1 MKPLVFFGLMV
12 CCIWSLSCSGDTTA
26 GQSSNTA
33 ESAEAA
39 TAQGVGAS
47 ANLKTWKLQA
57 FGAPDTL
64 TIVPA
69 DMEITLTLDLKEK
82 RVSGKAAC
90 NNYTGNLEG
99 TAVGMVVATKKNCP
113 GPAMDMEVTYLKML
127 EKVTNSTVQGDRMVM
142 TLEDGR
148 ELVFGS

>member
-1 MKPLVFFGLMV
+1 
-12 CCIWSLSCSGDTTA
+12 
-26 GQSSNTA
+26 
-33 ESAEAA
+33 
-39 TAQGVGAS
+39 
-47 ANLKTWKLQA
+47 
-57 FGAPDTL
+57 
-64 TIVPA
+64 
-69 DMEITLTLDLKEK
+69 MEITLTLDLKEK

-99 TAVGMVVATKKNCP
+99 TAVGMVAATKKNCP